1 MNDRQSGGV
10 EASAVPNAGN
20 QQRDPRQDAGQDA
33 SILARLRANPQ
44 DVEAR
49 LDTALDETMDASDP
63 PELTQPGRGSEP
75 AASSGYD
82 EEAERRL
89 LDPH

>member
-1 MNDRQSGGV
+1 MNDKQSDDAD
-10 EASAVPNAGN
+10 ASAVPNAGN
-20 QQRDPRQDAGQDA
+20 QERDPRQDAGQDA
-33 SILARLRANPQ
+33 SILARLQANPQ

-63 PELTQPGRGSEP
+63 PELTQPGRSSEP

-89 LDPH
+89 LDQH

>member
-1 MNDRQSGGV
+1 MS
-10 EASAVPNAGN
+10 EANRTTDTPNAGN

-33 SILARLRANPQ
+33 AIEARRIANPR
-44 DVEAR
+44 DIDAR

-75 AASSGYD
+75 PVSSGYD
-82 EEAERRL
+82 EEAERKLRE
-89 LDPH
+89 